1 MFGPIKIKITALI
14 AAGVLATATAGGLA
28 VAGCGGDNPPATT
41 TDAAAASGAIPD
53 SLRTV
58 ESGAEDTTDFVLAGE
73 RAQAVDAANAL
84 NEAAQGQA
92 AKDLATAGISAA
104 RIDELKARAAEV
116 ARIAPGGKPID
127 VALAANRAFELVPG
141 FFAVYSDPVPAEVIE
156 LDYLDFEAKLQ
167 GIAGDSTE
175 AASAIAQLDRT
186 WSALRGEVVAAG
198 GDSAAAQFDAHVAEM
213 LRLTSAG
220 TDQQIADEAQ
230 HGLDLVDEIEVVY
243 AG

>member
-1 MFGPIKIKITALI
+1 MFERTKIKITALI
-14 AAGVLATATAGGLA
+14 AAGVLATTMAGGL
-28 VAGCGGDNPPATT
+28 VAGCGGDNSPATT
-41 TDAAAASGAIPD
+41 IDAAAASSAIPD

-58 ESGAEDTTDFVLAGE
+58 EGGAEDTTDFVLAGE
-73 RAQAVDAANAL
+73 RAHAVDAANAL

-141 FFAVYSDPVPAEVIE
+141 FFTAYSDPVPAEVIE

-198 GDSAAAQFDAHVAEM
+198 GDSAATQFDAHVAEM
-213 LRLTSAG
+213 LQLTSAG

-230 HGLDLVDEIEVVY
+230 HGLDLVDELEVVY